1 MDMKQSMSNIDL
13 ITREVARIALQN
25 AAMTEYIGKEL
36 DMHEEELQQLAAYLE
51 RTQNY

>member
-1 MDMKQSMSNIDL
+1 MNMKQSMSDIDL

-25 AAMTEYIGKEL
+25 AAMTEYIANEL
-36 DMHEEELQQLAAYLE
+36 DIHEEELQQVAAYLE